1 MRYKSCYWIES
12 GINFDIDAYKVCCLY
27 SAKGGGNTIIRDN
40 YKGEPV
46 DWDEVFAFKQM
57 MKDLHKKGEVYHKC
71 EGCIFLQEQDWDDDH
86 TKISMINLDY
96 WTKCN
101 SKCSYCHTMLDKER
115 YNKLKN
121 YNFLPIL
128 KDMIKRDILRPNGHV
143 SFGGG
148 EVTLLHEFDKLL
160 HIFMD
165 FGFPLTRI
173 HSSCIKYSKAVERG
187 LKDGCVDLIVSV
199 DSGSKEMHK
208 KIKQVD
214 SYDKVWNNLKRY
226 ASHQKDANAVKSKFI
241 LIPGEN
247 DIKQELD
254 LWLEKSKASGINC
267 VLHEIESKWF
277 YARRESVPVEI
288 IDLFRYAKD
297 KAESLGLKY
306 ELYERAEHMMEYYHE
321 NEVKS

>member
-46 DWDEVFAFKQM
+46 DWDKVFAFKQM
-57 MKDLHKKGEVYHKC
+57 MKDMHKKGEVYHKC

-101 SKCSYCHTMLDKER
+101 SKCSYCHTMLDKDR
-115 YNKLKN
+115 YNKFKN

-199 DSGSKEMHK
+199 DSGSKEMHR

-247 DIKQELD
+247 DLKQEID

-277 YARRESVPVEI
+277 YARRESVPDEI
-288 IDLFRYAKD
+288 IDLFRYAKN
-297 KAESLGLKY
+297 KAEKLGLKY